1 MHLVLEHVMYD
12 VQLKMSI
19 LLSLNQFHSLAFCG
33 AYFFRKEEITMT
45 LIELGSL
52 AGAMVA
58 VITLTTKIISLI
70 TSIQNLINRLDV
82 MQRDLEYNKSKI
94 SEVTKQVNTHESKI
108 FIIET
113 KLNDIQKILKEK
125 LNDVFK

>member
-1 MHLVLEHVMYD
+1 
-12 VQLKMSI
+12 
-19 LLSLNQFHSLAFCG
+19 
-33 AYFFRKEEITMT
+33 
-45 LIELGSL
+45 
-52 AGAMVA
+52 MVA

-113 KLNDIQKILKEK
+113 KLNDVQKILKEK

>member
-1 MHLVLEHVMYD
+1 
-12 VQLKMSI
+12 
-19 LLSLNQFHSLAFCG
+19 
-33 AYFFRKEEITMT
+33 
-45 LIELGSL
+45 
-52 AGAMVA
+52 
-58 VITLTTKIISLI
+58 
-70 TSIQNLINRLDV
+70 

-113 KLNDIQKILKEK
+113 KLNDVQKILKEK

>member
-1 MHLVLEHVMYD
+1 
-12 VQLKMSI
+12 
-19 LLSLNQFHSLAFCG
+19 
-33 AYFFRKEEITMT
+33 MT
-45 LIELGSL
+45 LIELGIL

-108 FIIET
+108 FIIEA

>member
-1 MHLVLEHVMYD
+1 M
-12 VQLKMSI
+12 
-19 LLSLNQFHSLAFCG
+19 AF
-33 AYFFRKEEITMT
+33 
-45 LIELGSL
+45 IELGSL

>member
-1 MHLVLEHVMYD
+1 
-12 VQLKMSI
+12 
-19 LLSLNQFHSLAFCG
+19 
-33 AYFFRKEEITMT
+33 MT

-108 FIIET
+108 FVIEA
-113 KLNDIQKILKEK
+113 KLNDLQKILKEK

>member
-1 MHLVLEHVMYD
+1 
-12 VQLKMSI
+12 
-19 LLSLNQFHSLAFCG
+19 
-33 AYFFRKEEITMT
+33 MT

-82 MQRDLEYNKSKI
+82 MQRDLEYNKTKI

-108 FIIET
+108 FVIEA
-113 KLNDIQKILKEK
+113 KLNDLQKILKEK

>member
-1 MHLVLEHVMYD
+1 
-12 VQLKMSI
+12 
-19 LLSLNQFHSLAFCG
+19 
-33 AYFFRKEEITMT
+33 MT

-108 FIIET
+108 FFIEA
-113 KLNDIQKILKEK
+113 KLNDLQKILKEK

>member
-1 MHLVLEHVMYD
+1 
-12 VQLKMSI
+12 
-19 LLSLNQFHSLAFCG
+19 
-33 AYFFRKEEITMT
+33 MT

-113 KLNDIQKILKEK
+113 KLNDVQKILKEK

>member
-1 MHLVLEHVMYD
+1 
-12 VQLKMSI
+12 
-19 LLSLNQFHSLAFCG
+19 
-33 AYFFRKEEITMT
+33 MT

-82 MQRDLEYNKSKI
+82 MQRDLEFNNTKI
-94 SEVTKQVNTHESKI
+94 SEVTKRVNTHESKL
-108 FIIET
+108 FVIEA
-113 KLNDIQKILKEK
+113 KLNDIQKTLKEK

>member
-1 MHLVLEHVMYD
+1 
-12 VQLKMSI
+12 
-19 LLSLNQFHSLAFCG
+19 
-33 AYFFRKEEITMT
+33 MT

-70 TSIQNLINRLDV
+70 TSIQDLINRLDV

-108 FIIET
+108 FVIEA
-113 KLNDIQKILKEK
+113 KLNDLQKILKEK

>member
-1 MHLVLEHVMYD
+1 
-12 VQLKMSI
+12 MS
-19 LLSLNQFHSLAFCG
+19 
-33 AYFFRKEEITMT
+33 

>member
-1 MHLVLEHVMYD
+1 
-12 VQLKMSI
+12 
-19 LLSLNQFHSLAFCG
+19 
-33 AYFFRKEEITMT
+33 
-45 LIELGSL
+45 
-52 AGAMVA
+52 MVA

-82 MQRDLEYNKSKI
+82 MQRDLEYNRSKI

-108 FIIET
+108 FIIEI
-113 KLNDIQKILKEK
+113 KLNDVQKILKEK

>member
-1 MHLVLEHVMYD
+1 
-12 VQLKMSI
+12 
-19 LLSLNQFHSLAFCG
+19 
-33 AYFFRKEEITMT
+33 MT

-82 MQRDLEYNKSKI
+82 MQRDLEYNRSKI

-113 KLNDIQKILKEK
+113 KLIDIQKILKEK

>member
-1 MHLVLEHVMYD
+1 
-12 VQLKMSI
+12 
-19 LLSLNQFHSLAFCG
+19 
-33 AYFFRKEEITMT
+33 MT

-94 SEVTKQVNTHESKI
+94 SEVTKQINTHESKI

>member
-1 MHLVLEHVMYD
+1 
-12 VQLKMSI
+12 
-19 LLSLNQFHSLAFCG
+19 
-33 AYFFRKEEITMT
+33 
-45 LIELGSL
+45 
-52 AGAMVA
+52 MVA

>member
-1 MHLVLEHVMYD
+1 M
-12 VQLKMSI
+12 
-19 LLSLNQFHSLAFCG
+19 AF
-33 AYFFRKEEITMT
+33 
-45 LIELGSL
+45 IELGSL

-94 SEVTKQVNTHESKI
+94 SEVTKQINTHESKI

>member
-1 MHLVLEHVMYD
+1 
-12 VQLKMSI
+12 
-19 LLSLNQFHSLAFCG
+19 
-33 AYFFRKEEITMT
+33 MT

-58 VITLTTKIISLI
+58 VITLTTKIIRLI

>member
-1 MHLVLEHVMYD
+1 
-12 VQLKMSI
+12 
-19 LLSLNQFHSLAFCG
+19 
-33 AYFFRKEEITMT
+33 
-45 LIELGSL
+45 
-52 AGAMVA
+52 MVA

-108 FIIET
+108 FIIEI
-113 KLNDIQKILKEK
+113 KLNDVQKILKEK

>member
-1 MHLVLEHVMYD
+1 
-12 VQLKMSI
+12 MS
-19 LLSLNQFHSLAFCG
+19 
-33 AYFFRKEEITMT
+33 

-94 SEVTKQVNTHESKI
+94 SEVTKQINTHESKI

>member
-1 MHLVLEHVMYD
+1 
-12 VQLKMSI
+12 MS
-19 LLSLNQFHSLAFCG
+19 
-33 AYFFRKEEITMT
+33 

-108 FIIET
+108 FIIEI
-113 KLNDIQKILKEK
+113 KLNDVQKILKEK

>member
-1 MHLVLEHVMYD
+1 
-12 VQLKMSI
+12 
-19 LLSLNQFHSLAFCG
+19 
-33 AYFFRKEEITMT
+33 MT

>member
-1 MHLVLEHVMYD
+1 
-12 VQLKMSI
+12 
-19 LLSLNQFHSLAFCG
+19 
-33 AYFFRKEEITMT
+33 MT

-82 MQRDLEYNKSKI
+82 MQRDLEYNRSKI

-113 KLNDIQKILKEK
+113 KLNDIQKMLKEK